1 MQVRWA
7 LSDDQSPRLESYIII
22 LPIKAEALVPFVNQY
37 HSKPRWDIQPIR
49 PLAQLLRL
57 NGPDLMN
64 MNRGYTQQTSTFN
77 DDETAMR
84 DERKCGFKKIIKI
97 AMRKIIISCED
108 YIYLLKCFS
117 LAFRTKNQSES
128 FYTSFSLDMDVP
140 VADSRTQLA
149 FK

>member
-1 MQVRWA
+1 
-7 LSDDQSPRLESYIII
+7 
-22 LPIKAEALVPFVNQY
+22 
-37 HSKPRWDIQPIR
+37 
-49 PLAQLLRL
+49 
-57 NGPDLMN
+57 
-64 MNRGYTQQTSTFN
+64 
-77 DDETAMR
+77 MR

-140 VADSRTQLA
+140 VAESRT
-149 FK
+149 